1 MPSDNQSP
9 NKSEIFKKIITRL
22 DRFEKILKLDKP
34 LDLLFLLATT
44 YISLWIS
51 ARYHPDILNI
61 ILITAVVILAR
72 CFLVLVSEL
81 IGYYLYQKKLISHK
95 KLSPIPEDLGII
107 IWLTA
112 ISLILNTIIIISYLQ
127 LNHIYIVLSVLLIHF
142 VFLVTK
148 KASFIKSG
156 KSEKKLLSQKIIT
169 DFVSKLLFASIYS
182 LASLFAFIT
191 IFDKAT
197 PLAWQLMII
206 NIFLFLA
213 YAIFSDSINNK
224 VFINSIDTLMALIC
238 LLIYMVGILG
248 IYLKILEINII
259 LLLIISAGIYFF
271 ILYKLYNLFRI
282 KDQIIAINYLKSI
295 EIFMVFI
302 PIIFWLVLIDW

>member
-1 MPSDNQSP
+1 MPSDNQTP
-9 NKSEIFKKIITRL
+9 NKSEIFKKIITKL

-112 ISLILNTIIIISYLQ
+112 ISLILITIIIISYLQ

-224 VFINSIDTLMALIC
+224 VFINPIDTLMALIC

>member
-1 MPSDNQSP
+1 MPSDNQTP
-9 NKSEIFKKIITRL
+9 NKSEIFKKIITKL

-95 KLSPIPEDLGII
+95 KLSPIPEDLGVI
-107 IWLTA
+107 IWLTT
-112 ISLILNTIIIISYLQ
+112 ISLILITIIIISYLQ

-224 VFINSIDTLMALIC
+224 VFINPIDTLMALIC

-259 LLLIISAGIYFF
+259 LPLLISAGIYFF

-295 EIFMVFI
+295 EIIMVFI

>member
-1 MPSDNQSP
+1 MPSDNQTP
-9 NKSEIFKKIITRL
+9 NKSEIFKKIITKL

-112 ISLILNTIIIISYLQ
+112 ISLILITIIIISYLQ
-127 LNHIYIVLSVLLIHF
+127 LNHIYIALSVLLIYF

-224 VFINSIDTLMALIC
+224 VFINPIDTLMALIC